1 MTYLKIL
8 TFNLFNRVCLT
19 LSRTHSLYKIAIQ
32 NVCLIYMKKKLNSKP
47 SLRNTHVK
55 TDGKCINFLNFRY
68 FCFVLFCFC
77 RVTDVFNMRKLSGRR
92 LKRNL
97 FPIFIF
103 LDM

>member
-55 TDGKCINFLNFRY
+55 TDGKFINFLNFRY
-68 FCFVLFCFC
+68 FCFVLFCF
-77 RVTDVFNMRKLSGRR
+77 VFVVLLTSSMCVSYQEEG
-92 LKRNL
+92 
-97 FPIFIF
+97 
-103 LDM
+103 